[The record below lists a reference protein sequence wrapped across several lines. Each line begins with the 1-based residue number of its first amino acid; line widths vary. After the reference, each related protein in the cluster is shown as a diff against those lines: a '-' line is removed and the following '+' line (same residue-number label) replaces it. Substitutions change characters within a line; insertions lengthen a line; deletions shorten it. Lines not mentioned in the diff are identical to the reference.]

1 MRSHRITGNDQILQ
15 KEHPMKN
22 SEKTMQ
28 GALFN
33 MRHQYKDPVTGDP
46 LSLGE
51 YISWLVQGIIRR
63 WFFLL
68 LITLATTVAWVVG
81 MAHPQVLIWWNLAAS
96 YAAILIE
103 SIVGMFMFG
112 QMKRDAVILRH
123 LERLTEHLD
132 TFMSSN
138 VKAAPEDH
146 NVNRGEVS

>member
-1 MRSHRITGNDQILQ
+1 
-15 KEHPMKN
+15 MKN

-51 YISWLVQGIIRR
+51 YISWIVQGIIRR

-68 LITLATTVAWVVG
+68 LITIATAIAWGVG
-81 MAHPQVLIWWNLAAS
+81 SMQPQVLVWWNLAAS